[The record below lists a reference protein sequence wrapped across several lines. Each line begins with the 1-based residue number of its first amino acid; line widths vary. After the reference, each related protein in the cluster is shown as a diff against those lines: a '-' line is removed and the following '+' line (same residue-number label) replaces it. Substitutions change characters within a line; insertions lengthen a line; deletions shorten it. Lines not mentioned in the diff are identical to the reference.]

1 MDVKVFNAGQPRVDE
16 ETFADGQ
23 AVWSRHPDAGV
34 KFCGFTSPQV
44 MVANKPGTPGR
55 ARSSR

>member
-1 MDVKVFNAGQPRVDE
+1 MMVFNAGQPRVDE

-34 KFCGFTSPQV
+34 KLAGWRCRPFGPD
-44 MVANKPGTPGR
+44 TP
-55 ARSSR
+55 